1 MAKDKKKDAKKAE
14 KSAHSPVPAQDTTA
28 GSNSTKLSDLQTLVS
43 EVEETQA
50 NPVIPDKEPEDVEEP
65 PVQDVPQYYEELILT
80 QVIVKSYEGEKVHG
94 LYEGEGFAYFEGG
107 NTYKG
112 MFSEGLMHGQGTYTW
127 ADGVKYEGTFVKN
140 VQMFNGRYTW
150 NDGSIYEGSI
160 ENGVRHGFGFFRS
173 GPHPV
178 CYIGYWYKGKRHGK
192 GTIYYDQEH
201 TSWYSGDWVNNVKE
215 GWGMRCYKS
224 GNIYEGQWKKNVRHG
239 KGRMRWLTDNQEYM
253 GQWVYGIQ
261 HGYGTH
267 IWFLKRMPAS
277 QYPLRN
283 EYIGDFVNGERHGHG
298 KFIYASG
305 AVYDGEWVCNKKHGK
320 GKFVFKKGHVYE
332 GEFIDDHLVEY
343 PAFQVDA
350 MNAEE
355 LNAIWTG
362 SHFGTENITIINGS
376 ENTSILGS
384 NIELDISSLLDLLPK
399 EERHEELKQV
409 EFAVLRHITELRRVY
424 TFYSGLGCDHSVD
437 NTFLMTKLQ
446 FWRFLKDSKF
456 HHSNVTLAEMDR
468 ILNGD
473 KKRLEEIH
481 CPHETLLF
489 RTFLSYLIRLAF
501 HIYHEEHQEKGPYL
515 HKCFLEMMSR
525 NVIPTACHV
534 QGILFSEERCTVF
547 AMSYI
552 DKCWEIYRA
561 FRNPN
566 TRPPFEPTMTMR
578 HFLWMLNDFK
588 LLSKQLTASR
598 LVEILVKDG
607 PSLHDS
613 NSTNLEPELVFLE
626 FVEAL
631 LDCAL
636 VYVTSD
642 MIKEQ
647 VACDNRKRS
656 SFISTGL
663 SEGATN
669 VSLYPEYSLSQCMHS
684 RSTIG
689 TDLNDDISES
699 TELYASS
706 WLSSSKSV
714 ISQDDIKKR
723 ESLRP
728 SEDRGQP
735 LQEFL
740 LDTVLSFHTTHG
752 NIKDVTSRFS
762 RDVEKEQDFSP
773 AKDLTDEPKEA
784 KTNQD
789 EEFSLWMWQVQIFFT
804 NKFFPAYLHE
814 KVLREKIKENQI
826 RDAELA
832 ELRKIK
838 DEELAELIA
847 GREAEEAK
855 SQEAAA
861 AEKTLDCKSA
871 DFKELEEPVTQL
883 VQPWKEEAPTAAPPV
898 VTKVPAGKKKK
909 KK

>member
-1 MAKDKKKDAKKAE
+1 MAKDKKKDGKKAE
-14 KSAHSPVPAQDTTA
+14 KSVRPPMPTQDITA
-28 GSNSTKLSDLQTLVS
+28 ESSSTKLTDLQTLVNG
-43 EVEETQA
+43 VEETQA
-50 NPVIPDKEPEDVEEP
+50 NSVTSDKEPEEVEEP
-65 PVQDVPQYYEELILT
+65 PVQDVPQYYEEPVLT

-150 NDGSIYEGSI
+150 NDGSVYEGSI
-160 ENGVRHGFGFFRS
+160 KNGLRHGFGFFNS
-173 GPHPV
+173 GTRPV
-178 CYIGYWYKGKRHGK
+178 SYIGYWYKGKRHGK

-224 GNIYEGQWKKNVRHG
+224 GNIYEGQWEKNVRHG
-239 KGRMRWLTDNQEYM
+239 KGRMRWLTANQEYM
-253 GQWVYGIQ
+253 GQWLYGIQ

-267 IWFLKRMPAS
+267 IWFLKRMTAS

-305 AVYDGEWVCNKKHGK
+305 AVYDGEWVCSKKHGK
-320 GKFVFKKGHVYE
+320 GKFVFKNGRVYE
-332 GEFIDDHLVEY
+332 GEFIDDHMVEY
-343 PAFQVDA
+343 PAFRVDA
-350 MNAEE
+350 MNAKE
-355 LNAIWTG
+355 LNAICTG
-362 SHFGTENITIINGS
+362 SHFGTENVTIINGS

-384 NIELDISSLLDLLPK
+384 DIELDVSSLLDLFPR
-399 EERHEELKQV
+399 EERHEEVKQV

-424 TFYSGLGCDHSVD
+424 TFYSGLGCDHSLD

-446 FWRFLKDSKF
+446 FWRFLKDCQF
-456 HHSNVTLAEMDR
+456 HHSNITLAEMDR
-468 ILNGD
+468 ILSGD
-473 KKRLEEIH
+473 KTPLEEIH
-481 CPHETLLF
+481 CPHGTLLF

-501 HIYHEEHQEKGPYL
+501 HIYHEEHKEKGPYL

-525 NVIPTACHV
+525 NVTPAACRI

-552 DKCWEIYRA
+552 NKCWEIYRA
-561 FRNPN
+561 FRRPS
-566 TRPPFEPTMTMR
+566 TRPPFEPTMKMR

-598 LVEILVKDG
+598 LVEILLKDG
-607 PSLHDS
+607 PSPHDS
-613 NSTNLEPELVFLE
+613 SSTNLEQELVFLE

-647 VACDNRKRS
+647 VDGANQKRS
-656 SFISTGL
+656 SFRIEGL
-663 SEGATN
+663 SEGTTN
-669 VSLYPEYSLSQCMHS
+669 VSLYPEYSLSQP
-684 RSTIG
+684 
-689 TDLNDDISES
+689 
-699 TELYASS
+699 
-706 WLSSSKSV
+706 
-714 ISQDDIKKR
+714 
-723 ESLRP
+723 LRP
-728 SEDRGQP
+728 CEDRGHPP
-735 LQEFL
+735 LQQFL
-740 LDTVLSFHTTHG
+740 LDTVLSFHTAYG
-752 NIKDVTSRFS
+752 DIKDDPSLFS
-762 RDVEKEQDFSP
+762 WDAEEQQDFCP
-773 AKDLTDEPKEA
+773 AKELTDEPKEA
-784 KTNQD
+784 KTEQD
-789 EEFSLWMWQVQIFFT
+789 EEFSLWMCQMQIFFT
-804 NKFFPAYLHE
+804 AKFFPAYQHE
-814 KVLREKIKENQI
+814 KVLKEKIKENRI

-832 ELRKIK
+832 ELRKMK
-838 DEELAELIA
+838 DEELAKFIA

-855 SQEAAA
+855 KQEAAA
-861 AEKTLDCKSA
+861 AEKTFDSRSA

-883 VQPWKEEAPTAAPPV
+883 VPPPKEEAPTVAPPV
-898 VTKVPAGKKKK
+898 VTKVPAGKKRKK
-909 KK
+909 K

>member
-362 SHFGTENITIINGS
+362 SHFGTVENITIINGS

-789 EEFSLWMWQVQIFFT
+789 EEFSLWMWQT
-804 NKFFPAYLHE
+804 Y
-814 KVLREKIKENQI
+814 
-826 RDAELA
+826 
-832 ELRKIK
+832 
-838 DEELAELIA
+838 
-847 GREAEEAK
+847 
-855 SQEAAA
+855 
-861 AEKTLDCKSA
+861 C
-871 DFKELEEPVTQL
+871 
-883 VQPWKEEAPTAAPPV
+883 WKRSRR
-898 VTKVPAGKKKK
+898 GKKPRSSCSRKNIRLQECRF
-909 KK
+909 

>member
-1 MAKDKKKDAKKAE
+1 MAKDKKKDGKKAE
-14 KSAHSPVPAQDTTA
+14 KTVRPPILAQDTTGE
-28 GSNSTKLSDLQTLVS
+28 GSSTKLTDLQTLVNG
-43 EVEETQA
+43 VEETQA
-50 NPVIPDKEPEDVEEP
+50 NPVISDKEPEEVEEP
-65 PVQDVPQYYEELILT
+65 PVQDVPQYYEEPVLT

-140 VQMFNGRYTW
+140 VQMLNGRYTW
-150 NDGSIYEGSI
+150 NDGSLYEGSI
-160 ENGVRHGFGFFRS
+160 KNGVRHGFGVFRS
-173 GPHPV
+173 GTRPV
-178 CYIGYWYKGKRHGK
+178 SYIGYWCKGKRHGK

-215 GWGMRCYKS
+215 GWGIRCYKS
-224 GNIYEGQWKKNVRHG
+224 GNIYEGQWEKNVRHG
-239 KGRMRWLTDNQEYM
+239 KGRMRWLTANQEYM

-267 IWFLKRMPAS
+267 IWFLKRMPVS

-298 KFIYASG
+298 KFIYAGG

-320 GKFVFKKGHVYE
+320 GKFVFKNGHIYE
-332 GEFIDDHLVEY
+332 GEFIDDRIVEY

-350 MNAEE
+350 MNAKE
-355 LNAIWTG
+355 LNAICTG
-362 SHFGTENITIINGS
+362 SHFGPENITIINGS

-384 NIELDISSLLDLLPK
+384 NIELDISSLLDLLPR
-399 EERHEELKQV
+399 EERHEEVKQV

-424 TFYSGLGCDHSVD
+424 TFYSSLGCDHSLD

-446 FWRFLKDSKF
+446 FWRFLKDCQF
-456 HHSNVTLAEMDR
+456 HHSNITLAEMDR
-468 ILNGD
+468 ILSGH
-473 KKRLEEIH
+473 KTPLEEIH

-501 HIYHEEHQEKGPYL
+501 HIYHEEHKDKGPYL
-515 HKCFLEMMSR
+515 HKCFLEMMSK
-525 NVIPTACHV
+525 NVTPTACRI

-561 FRNPN
+561 FRRPS
-566 TRPPFEPTMTMR
+566 TRPPFEPTMKMR

-613 NSTNLEPELVFLE
+613 SSTNLEQELVFLE

-647 VACDNRKRS
+647 VDRDNQKRS
-656 SFISTGL
+656 SFRIEGL
-663 SEGATN
+663 SEGTTN
-669 VSLYPEYSLSQCMHS
+669 VSLYPEYSLSQPLKPC
-684 RSTIG
+684 
-689 TDLNDDISES
+689 
-699 TELYASS
+699 
-706 WLSSSKSV
+706 
-714 ISQDDIKKR
+714 
-723 ESLRP
+723 
-728 SEDRGQP
+728 EDRGQP

-752 NIKDVTSRFS
+752 DIKDVPSLFIW
-762 RDVEKEQDFSP
+762 DAEEEQDFCP
-773 AKDLTDEPKEA
+773 AKELTDEPKEA
-784 KTNQD
+784 KTEQD
-789 EEFSLWMWQVQIFFT
+789 EEFSLWMCQVQIFFT
-804 NKFFPAYLHE
+804 TKFFPAYQHE

-832 ELRKIK
+832 ELRKIQ
-838 DEELAELIA
+838 DEELAKLIA

-855 SQEAAA
+855 KPFDSR
-861 AEKTLDCKSA
+861 SA
-871 DFKELEEPVTQL
+871 DFKELEEPMTQL
-883 VQPWKEEAPTAAPPV
+883 VPPPKEEAPIVAPPV
-898 VTKVPAGKKKK
+898 VTKVPAGKKRRKK
-909 KK
+909 

>member
-1 MAKDKKKDAKKAE
+1 MAKDKKKDGKKAE
-14 KSAHSPVPAQDTTA
+14 KPVRSPIPAQDTTA
-28 GSNSTKLSDLQTLVS
+28 EGSSTKLSDLQTLVN

-50 NPVIPDKEPEDVEEP
+50 NPVIPDKEPAEVEEP
-65 PVQDVPQYYEELILT
+65 PVQDVPQYYEEPIL
-80 QVIVKSYEGEKVHG
+80 QVIVKSYEGEKVRG

-112 MFSEGLMHGQGTYTW
+112 MFSQGFMHGHGTYTW
-127 ADGVKYEGTFVKN
+127 ADGVKYEGTV
-140 VQMFNGRYTW
+140 
-150 NDGSIYEGSI
+150 
-160 ENGVRHGFGFFRS
+160 
-173 GPHPV
+173 
-178 CYIGYWYKGKRHGK
+178 
-192 GTIYYDQEH
+192 YYDQEH

-224 GNIYEGQWKKNVRHG
+224 GNIYEGQWEKNVRHG

-253 GQWVYGIQ
+253 GQWEYGIQ

-267 IWFLKRMPAS
+267 IWFLKRKPVS

-298 KFIYASG
+298 KFVYAGG

-320 GKFVFKKGHVYE
+320 GKFVFKKGYVYE
-332 GEFIDDHLVEY
+332 GEFIDDHIIDY

-355 LNAIWTG
+355 LNAICTG
-362 SHFGTENITIINGS
+362 SHFGTK
-376 ENTSILGS
+376 NTSVLGS
-384 NIELDISSLLDLLPK
+384 NIELDICSLLDLLPE

-409 EFAVLRHITELRRVY
+409 KFAVLRHITELRRVY
-424 TFYSGLGCDHSVD
+424 TFYSGLGCDHSLD

-446 FWRFLKDSKF
+446 FWRFLKDCKF
-456 HHSNVTLAEMDR
+456 HHSNITLAEMDR
-468 ILNGD
+468 ILSGD
-473 KKRLEEIH
+473 KTQLEEIH

-489 RTFLSYLIRLAF
+489 RTFLSYLIHLAF
-501 HIYHEEHQEKGPYL
+501 HIYHEEQKEKGPYL
-515 HKCFLEMMSR
+515 HKCFSEMMSR
-525 NVIPTACHV
+525 NVIPAACHI

-552 DKCWEIYRA
+552 GKCWEIYRA
-561 FRNPN
+561 FCRPSS
-566 TRPPFEPTMTMR
+566 RPPFEPTMTMR

-607 PSLHDS
+607 PSLQDS
-613 NSTNLEPELVFLE
+613 SSINLEPELVFLE

-656 SFISTGL
+656 SFRIEGL
-663 SEGATN
+663 SEGTTT
-669 VSLYPEYSLSQCMHS
+669 VSLYPEHSVTQYS

-699 TELYASS
+699 TELYTCS

-714 ISQDDIKKR
+714 ISQDEVKKH

-735 LQEFL
+735 LQGFL
-740 LDTVLSFHTTHG
+740 LDTSLSFHTTHG
-752 NIKDVTSRFS
+752 GIKDVPSLFRW
-762 RDVEKEQDFSP
+762 DAAKEQDFSP
-773 AKDLTDEPKEA
+773 AKELTDEPNEG
-784 KTNQD
+784 TTEQD
-789 EEFSLWMWQVQIFFT
+789 EEFSLWMCQVQIFFT
-804 NKFFPAYLHE
+804 TKLLPAYQHE
-814 KVLREKIKENQI
+814 KVLREKIKENRI

-861 AEKTLDCKSA
+861 TEKAFDSKNA

-883 VQPWKEEAPTAAPPV
+883 VTTRSATRGPSSFQGG
-898 VTKVPAGKKKK
+898 TKVPAGKKRKK
-909 KK
+909 K

>member
-1 MAKDKKKDAKKAE
+1 MAKDKKKDGKKAE
-14 KSAHSPVPAQDTTA
+14 KSVRPPISTA
-28 GSNSTKLSDLQTLVS
+28 ESSSTKLTDLQTLVNG
-43 EVEETQA
+43 VEETQA
-50 NPVIPDKEPEDVEEP
+50 DAVRLDKEPEEVEEP
-65 PVQDVPQYYEELILT
+65 PVQDAPQYYEEPVLT

-160 ENGVRHGFGFFRS
+160 KNGVRHGFGFFRS
-173 GPHPV
+173 GTCPV
-178 CYIGYWYKGKRHGK
+178 SYIGYWCKGKRHGK

-224 GNIYEGQWKKNVRHG
+224 GNIYEGQWEKNVCHG
-239 KGRMRWLTDNQEYM
+239 KGRMRWLTANQEYM
-253 GQWVYGIQ
+253 GQWVDGIQ

-267 IWFLKRMPAS
+267 IWFLKRTPAS

-283 EYIGDFVNGERHGHG
+283 EYIGVFVNGERHGHG

-305 AVYDGEWVCNKKHGK
+305 AVYSGEWVCNKKHGK
-320 GKFVFKKGHVYE
+320 GKFVFKNGHVYE
-332 GEFIDDHLVEY
+332 GEFIDDRIVEY
-343 PAFQVDA
+343 SAFGVDA
-350 MNAEE
+350 MNAKE
-355 LNAIWTG
+355 LKAICTG
-362 SHFGTENITIINGS
+362 SHFGTENITIVNVS

-384 NIELDISSLLDLLPK
+384 NIELDISSLLDLLPR
-399 EERHEELKQV
+399 EERHEEVKQV

-424 TFYSGLGCDHSVD
+424 TFYSGLGCDHSLD

-446 FWRFLKDSKF
+446 FWRFLKDCQF
-456 HHSNVTLAEMDR
+456 HHSNITLAEMDR
-468 ILNGD
+468 ILSGD
-473 KKRLEEIH
+473 KTPLEEIH

-501 HIYHEEHQEKGPYL
+501 HIYREEHKEKGPYL

-525 NVIPTACHV
+525 NVIPAACCI

-547 AMSYI
+547 AMNYI

-561 FRNPN
+561 FRRQS
-566 TRPPFEPTMTMR
+566 TKPPFEPTMKMR

-607 PSLHDS
+607 PSLQDS
-613 NSTNLEPELVFLE
+613 SSTNLEQELVFLE

-647 VACDNRKRS
+647 VDHDSRKRS
-656 SFISTGL
+656 SFRIKGL
-663 SEGATN
+663 SEGTTDM
-669 VSLYPEYSLSQCMHS
+669 SLYPEYSLSQP
-684 RSTIG
+684 
-689 TDLNDDISES
+689 
-699 TELYASS
+699 
-706 WLSSSKSV
+706 
-714 ISQDDIKKR
+714 
-723 ESLRP
+723 LRP
-728 SEDRGQP
+728 CEDGEHP

-752 NIKDVTSRFS
+752 DIKDVPSLFS
-762 RDVEKEQDFSP
+762 CNAEKEQDFCP
-773 AKDLTDEPKEA
+773 AKELTDEPKAA
-784 KTNQD
+784 KTEKD
-789 EEFSLWMWQVQIFFT
+789 KEFSLWMCQVQIFFT
-804 NKFFPAYLHE
+804 TKFFPAYQHE
-814 KVLREKIKENQI
+814 KMLREKIKENRI

-832 ELRKIK
+832 ELRKTK
-838 DEELAELIA
+838 DDELAKLIA

-855 SQEAAA
+855 KQEAAA
-861 AEKTLDCKSA
+861 AEKEFDSKSA

-883 VQPWKEEAPTAAPPV
+883 VPPPAEKAPIVAPPV
-898 VTKVPAGKKKK
+898 VTKVPAGKKRKK
-909 KK
+909 K

>member
-1 MAKDKKKDAKKAE
+1 MAKDKKKNGKKAE
-14 KSAHSPVPAQDTTA
+14 KSVRPPIPAQDTIA
-28 GSNSTKLSDLQTLVS
+28 ESSSTKLTDLQTLMNG
-43 EVEETQA
+43 VEETQA
-50 NPVIPDKEPEDVEEP
+50 NPVITDKEPEVVEEP
-65 PVQDVPQYYEELILT
+65 PVQDVPQYYEEPILT

-127 ADGVKYEGTFVKN
+127 TDGVKYEGTFVKN

-160 ENGVRHGFGFFRS
+160 KNGVRHGFGFFRS
-173 GPHPV
+173 STCPV
-178 CYIGYWYKGKRHGK
+178 SYIGYWCKGKRHGK
-192 GTIYYDQEH
+192 GTMYYDQEH

-224 GNIYEGQWKKNVRHG
+224 GNIYEGQWEKNVRHG
-239 KGRMRWLTDNQEYM
+239 KGRMRWLTANQEYM

-267 IWFLKRMPAS
+267 IWFLKRMPGS

-298 KFIYASG
+298 KFVYASG

-320 GKFVFKKGHVYE
+320 GKFVFKNGHVYE
-332 GEFIDDHLVEY
+332 GEFTDDHIVEY

-350 MNAEE
+350 MSAKE
-355 LNAIWTG
+355 LNAICTG
-362 SHFGTENITIINGS
+362 SNFGTENIAIINGL

-384 NIELDISSLLDLLPK
+384 DIELDISSLLDLLPR

-424 TFYSGLGCDHSVD
+424 TFYSGLGCYHSLD

-446 FWRFLKDSKF
+446 FWRFLKDCQF
-456 HHSNVTLAEMDR
+456 HHSNITLAEMDR
-468 ILNGD
+468 ILSGD
-473 KKRLEEIH
+473 KTPLEEIH

-501 HIYHEEHQEKGPYL
+501 HIYHEGHKEKGPYL

-525 NVIPTACHV
+525 NVIPTACCI
-534 QGILFSEERCTVF
+534 QGVLFSEERCTVF

-552 DKCWEIYRA
+552 DECWEIYRA
-561 FRNPN
+561 FCRPS
-566 TRPPFEPTMTMR
+566 TRPPFEPTMKMR

-588 LLSKQLTASR
+588 LLSKQLTASK

-613 NSTNLEPELVFLE
+613 SSTNLELELVFLE

-647 VACDNRKRS
+647 VARDNRKRS
-656 SFISTGL
+656 RIERL
-663 SEGATN
+663 SKGTTN
-669 VSLYPEYSLSQCMHS
+669 MSLYPEYSLSQCTY
-684 RSTIG
+684 RSIIG
-689 TDLNDDISES
+689 ADINDDISEAA
-699 TELYASS
+699 ELYTSS
-706 WLSSSKSV
+706 WLSSSESV
-714 ISQDDIKKR
+714 ISQDEIKKH
-723 ESLRP
+723 ELLRP
-728 SEDRGQP
+728 CEDRGHP

-740 LDTVLSFHTTHG
+740 LVSDTVLSFHTTHG
-752 NIKDVTSRFS
+752 DSKDVQSLFS
-762 RDVEKEQDFSP
+762 WNAQKEQDFCP
-773 AKDLTDEPKEA
+773 AKELTDEPKEA
-784 KTNQD
+784 KTEQD
-789 EEFSLWMWQVQIFFT
+789 EEFSLWLCRVQIFFT
-804 NKFFPAYLHE
+804 TKFFTAYHHE
-814 KVLREKIKENQI
+814 KLVREKIKENKIQ
-826 RDAELA
+826 DAELA

-838 DEELAELIA
+838 DEELAKLIA

-855 SQEAAA
+855 RQEAAA
-861 AEKTLDCKSA
+861 AEKTFDSKDA
-871 DFKELEEPVTQL
+871 DFKELEEPVTQF
-883 VQPWKEEAPTAAPPV
+883 VPPPEAPTVGPSV
-898 VTKVPAGKKKK
+898 VTKVPAGRKRKKK
-909 KK
+909 

>member
-1 MAKDKKKDAKKAE
+1 MAKDKKKDGKKAE
-14 KSAHSPVPAQDTTA
+14 KSVHSPIPAQDTTA
-28 GSNSTKLSDLQTLVS
+28 EGSLTKLSDLQTLVN
-43 EVEETQA
+43 EVEETQS
-50 NPVIPDKEPEDVEEP
+50 NPVTPDKEPAEAEEP
-65 PVQDVPQYYEELILT
+65 PVQDVPQYYEEPIL
-80 QVIVKSYEGEKVHG
+80 QVIVKSYEGEKVRG

-112 MFSEGLMHGQGTYTW
+112 MFSQGFMHGHGTYTW

-150 NDGSIYEGSI
+150 NDGSIYEGAI

-173 GPHPV
+173 GTRPV
-178 CYIGYWYKGKRHGK
+178 SYIGYWYKGKRHGK

-224 GNIYEGQWKKNVRHG
+224 GNIYEGQWEKNVRHG

-267 IWFLKRMPAS
+267 IWFLKRKPAS
-277 QYPLRN
+277 QYPFRN

-298 KFIYASG
+298 KFIYAGG

-320 GKFVFKKGHVYE
+320 GKFVFKKGYVYE
-332 GEFIDDHLVEY
+332 GEFIDDHIIDY

-350 MNAEE
+350 VNAEE
-355 LNAIWTG
+355 LNAICTG
-362 SHFGTENITIINGS
+362 SHFGTK
-376 ENTSILGS
+376 NTFVLGS
-384 NIELDISSLLDLLPK
+384 NTELDISSLLDFLPE

-424 TFYSGLGCDHSVD
+424 TFYSGLGCDHSLD

-446 FWRFLKDSKF
+446 FWRFLKDCKF
-456 HHSNVTLAEMDR
+456 HHSNITLAEMDR
-468 ILNGD
+468 ILSGD
-473 KKRLEEIH
+473 KTQLEEIH

-489 RTFLSYLIRLAF
+489 RTFLSYLIHLAF
-501 HIYHEEHQEKGPYL
+501 HIYHEEQKEKGPYL
-515 HKCFLEMMSR
+515 HKCFSEMMSR
-525 NVIPTACHV
+525 NVIPAACHI

-561 FRNPN
+561 FRRPSS
-566 TRPPFEPTMTMR
+566 RPPFEPTMTMR

-607 PSLHDS
+607 PSLQDS
-613 NSTNLEPELVFLE
+613 SSINLEPELVFLE

-656 SFISTGL
+656 SFRIEGL
-663 SEGATN
+663 SEGTTT
-669 VSLYPEYSLSQCMHS
+669 VSLYPEHSLSQYS

-699 TELYASS
+699 TELYTCS

-714 ISQDDIKKR
+714 ISQDEIKKH

-735 LQEFL
+735 LQGFL
-740 LDTVLSFHTTHG
+740 LDTSLSFHTTHG
-752 NIKDVTSRFS
+752 DIKDVPSLFRW
-762 RDVEKEQDFSP
+762 DAAKEQDFSP
-773 AKDLTDEPKEA
+773 AKELTDEPKEG
-784 KTNQD
+784 KTEQD
-789 EEFSLWMWQVQIFFT
+789 EEFSLWMCQVQIFFT
-804 NKFFPAYLHE
+804 TKLLPAYQHE
-814 KVLREKIKENQI
+814 KVLREKIKENRI

-861 AEKTLDCKSA
+861 TEKAFDSKNA
-871 DFKELEEPVTQL
+871 YFKELEEPVTQL
-883 VQPWKEEAPTAAPPV
+883 VTTRSATRGPSSFQGG
-898 VTKVPAGKKKK
+898 TKVPAGKKRKK
-909 KK
+909 K

>member
-1 MAKDKKKDAKKAE
+1 MAKDKKKDGKKAE
-14 KSAHSPVPAQDTTA
+14 KSLRPPVLTQDIKA
-28 GSNSTKLSDLQTLVS
+28 ESSSTKLADLQTVVNG
-43 EVEETQA
+43 VEETQA
-50 NPVIPDKEPEDVEEP
+50 NPVIADKEPEEVEEP
-65 PVQDVPQYYEELILT
+65 PVQDVPQYYEEPVLT

-160 ENGVRHGFGFFRS
+160 KNGVRHGFGFFRS
-173 GPHPV
+173 GTRPV
-178 CYIGYWYKGKRHGK
+178 SYIGYWCKGKRHGK

-224 GNIYEGQWKKNVRHG
+224 GNIYEGQWEKNVRHG
-239 KGRMRWLTDNQEYM
+239 KGRMRWLTTNQEYI

-267 IWFLKRMPAS
+267 IWFLKRMPVS

-283 EYIGDFVNGERHGHG
+283 EYTGDFVNGERHGHG

-320 GKFVFKKGHVYE
+320 GKFVFKNGHIYE
-332 GEFIDDHLVEY
+332 GEFIDDRIVEY
-343 PAFQVDA
+343 PAFRVDA
-350 MNAEE
+350 MNAKE
-355 LNAIWTG
+355 LNAICTG

-384 NIELDISSLLDLLPK
+384 DIELDISSLLDLLPR
-399 EERHEELKQV
+399 EERHEEVKQV
-409 EFAVLRHITELRRVY
+409 EFAVLRHITALRRIY
-424 TFYSGLGCDHSVD
+424 TFYSSLGCDHSLD

-446 FWRFLKDSKF
+446 FWRFLKDCQF
-456 HHSNVTLAEMDR
+456 HHSNITLAEMDR
-468 ILNGD
+468 ILSGD
-473 KKRLEEIH
+473 KTPLEEIH

-501 HIYHEEHQEKGPYL
+501 HIYHEEHNCREKGPYL
-515 HKCFLEMMSR
+515 HKCFLEMMSK
-525 NVIPTACHV
+525 NVIPSACRI
-534 QGILFSEERCTVF
+534 QGILFSEERCTDF
-547 AMSYI
+547 AMGYI

-561 FRNPN
+561 FCRPS
-566 TRPPFEPTMTMR
+566 TRPPFEPTMKMR

-607 PSLHDS
+607 PSLRDS
-613 NSTNLEPELVFLE
+613 SSTNLEQELVFLE

-631 LDCAL
+631 LDCAS

-647 VACDNRKRS
+647 VDRDNQKKS
-656 SFISTGL
+656 SFRIEGL
-663 SEGATN
+663 SEGTTN
-669 VSLYPEYSLSQCMHS
+669 VPLYPEYSLSQP
-684 RSTIG
+684 
-689 TDLNDDISES
+689 
-699 TELYASS
+699 
-706 WLSSSKSV
+706 
-714 ISQDDIKKR
+714 
-723 ESLRP
+723 LRP
-728 SEDRGQP
+728 CEDRGHP
-735 LQEFL
+735 PQEFL
-740 LDTVLSFHTTHG
+740 LDTVLSLHTPHG
-752 NIKDVTSRFS
+752 GIKDVPSSFTW
-762 RDVEKEQDFSP
+762 DAEKEQDFCP
-773 AKDLTDEPKEA
+773 VKELTDEQKEA
-784 KTNQD
+784 KTEQE
-789 EEFSLWMWQVQIFFT
+789 EEFSLWMCQVQIFFT
-804 NKFFPAYLHE
+804 TKFFPAYQHE
-814 KVLREKIKENQI
+814 KVLREKTKENRI

-838 DEELAELIA
+838 DEELAKLIA
-847 GREAEEAK
+847 GRETEKAK
-855 SQEAAA
+855 KQEAAA
-861 AEKTLDCKSA
+861 AENTFESKSA
-871 DFKELEEPVTQL
+871 DFKELEEPVSQL
-883 VQPWKEEAPTAAPPV
+883 APPKEAPPV
-898 VTKVPAGKKKK
+898 VTKVPAGKKRKK
-909 KK
+909 SVF